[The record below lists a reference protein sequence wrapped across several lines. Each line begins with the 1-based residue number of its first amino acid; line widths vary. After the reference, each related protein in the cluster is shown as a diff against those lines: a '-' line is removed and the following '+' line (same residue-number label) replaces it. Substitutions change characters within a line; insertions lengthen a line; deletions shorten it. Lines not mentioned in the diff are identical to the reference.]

1 MIDFDG
7 YVIIDMTN
15 FTFYIYIDSFLDGL
29 DCDTGYWDFWKKH
42 NMIQYFLGII
52 NINKLMIKKRMF
64 ELAILSWG

>member
-29 DCDTGYWDFWKKH
+29 DCDTGY
-42 NMIQYFLGII
+42 
-52 NINKLMIKKRMF
+52 
-64 ELAILSWG
+64 